1 MATSKKRASSK
12 KRTTASK
19 KSASKKS
26 ASKKSARKGAS
37 KKAAAASETRA
48 IGGAGVSSKYSEWFR
63 STSQP
68 RKGIVVLDKG
78 VPDGTLKAV
87 EYSAI
92 DGWAIFE
99 GDILLGTVEEME
111 KRIQSLKVDPD
122 ALPTAGMPLPGATT
136 RGLIRPNIKIFG
148 IVIRNFRW
156 PNGVVPYEIA
166 SNLPNQQ
173 RITDAIA
180 HWQAKTKIRF
190 VKRTSSHKDY
200 VRFEDQGG
208 CFSAVGRQGGKQI
221 ISIAPGCSTGSTI
234 HEIGH
239 AVGLWHEQSRED
251 RDAFVTI
258 RFANIIPSAINN
270 FAQHITDGD
279 DVGQYDY
286 GSIMHYG
293 PTAFSKNG
301 QPTIVPKQSGASIG
315 QRTGLSAGDIAAVKF
330 MYG

>member
-1 MATSKKRASSK
+1 MATSKKKRASASK
-12 KRTTASK
+12 KRTTSSK
-19 KSASKKS
+19 KSTGK
-26 ASKKSARKGAS
+26 KGAGG
-37 KKAAAASETRA
+37 KRAASSKSTASRTRSA
-48 IGGAGVSSKYSEWFR
+48 TSDATTNRYSEWFR

-78 VPDGTLKAV
+78 VPKGSIKAV

-111 KRIQSLKVDPD
+111 KRVQALKVETDV
-122 ALPTAGMPLPGATT
+122 LPTAGIPSGAAVT
-136 RGLIRPNIKIFG
+136 RGLIRPNIKVLG
-148 IVIRNFRW
+148 IVIKNYRW
-156 PNGVVPYEIA
+156 KNGIIPYQIDPNLA
-166 SNLPNQQ
+166 NKQ

-180 HWQAKTKIRF
+180 HWHAKTSIRLIP
-190 VKRTSSHKDY
+190 RTTQSDY

-251 RDAFVTI
+251 RSKFVTI
-258 RFANIIPSAINN
+258 NFQNIESGKEHN
-270 FAQHITDGD
+270 FNQHISDGD
-279 DVGQYDY
+279 DVGTYDY

-293 PTAFSKNG
+293 STAFSKNG
-301 QPTIVPKQSGASIG
+301 QPTIVPKQSGVSIG
-315 QRTGLSAGDIAAVKF
+315 QRNGLSAGDIAAVKF

>member
-1 MATSKKRASSK
+1 MATSRKKASSK
-12 KRTTASK
+12 KRTTSSK
-19 KSASKKS
+19 KTAK
-26 ASKKSARKGAS
+26 KGAS
-37 KKAAAASETRA
+37 KKAASKKAASKKAAASATRSV
-48 IGGAGVSSKYSEWFR
+48 GSAGVTNKYSEWFR

-68 RKGIVVLDKG
+68 RKGVIVLDKG
-78 VPDGTLKAV
+78 VPEGTIKTV

-111 KRIQSLKVDPD
+111 KRVQALNVNPD
-122 ALPTAGMPLPGATT
+122 LLPTAGMPLPGATT
-136 RGLIRPNIKIFG
+136 RGLIRPNIKFFG
-148 IVIRNFRW
+148 IVVKNFRW
-156 PNGVVPYEIA
+156 KNGVVPYVID
-166 SNLPNQQ
+166 SNLPNKQ

-180 HWQAKTKIRF
+180 HWHAKTSIRL
-190 VKRTSSHKDY
+190 VPRTTQGDY

-221 ISIAPGCSTGSTI
+221 ISIAPGCGTGSTI

-251 RDAFVTI
+251 RTKFVTI
-258 RFANIIPSAINN
+258 NFQNIESGKEHN
-270 FAQHITDGD
+270 FNQHISDGD
-279 DVGQYDY
+279 DVGIYDY

-293 PTAFSKNG
+293 STAFSKNG
-301 QPTIVPKQSGASIG
+301 QPTIVPKQSGVTIG
-315 QRTGLSAGDIAAVKF
+315 QRNGLSAGDIAAVKF

>member
-1 MATSKKRASSK
+1 MATSRKKASGKKRKTSSK
-12 KRTTASK
+12 KTAK
-19 KSASKKS
+19 
-26 ASKKSARKGAS
+26 KGAS
-37 KKAAAASETRA
+37 KKAASKKAASKKAAASGTRS
-48 IGGAGVSSKYSEWFR
+48 IGGAGVTNKYSEWFR

-68 RKGIVVLDKG
+68 RKGVLVLDKG
-78 VPDGTLKAV
+78 VPQGTIKAI

-111 KRIQSLKVDPD
+111 KRVQALNVNPD
-122 ALPTAGMPLPGATT
+122 LLPTAGMPLPGATT
-136 RGLIRPNIKIFG
+136 RGLIRPNIKFLG
-148 IVIRNFRW
+148 IVIKNFRW
-156 PNGVVPYEIA
+156 KNGVVPYVIDP
-166 SNLPNQQ
+166 NLPNKQ

-180 HWQAKTKIRF
+180 HWHAKTSIRLIP
-190 VKRTSSHKDY
+190 RTTQGDY

-221 ISIAPGCSTGSTI
+221 ISLAPGCSTGSTI

-251 RDAFVTI
+251 RTKFVTI
-258 RFANIIPSAINN
+258 NFQNIESGKEHN
-270 FAQHITDGD
+270 FNQHISDGD
-279 DVGQYDY
+279 DVGVYDY

-301 QPTIVPKQSGASIG
+301 QPTIVPKQSGVTIG
-315 QRTGLSAGDIAAVKF
+315 QRNGLSAGDIAAVKF